1 VILVLKR
8 AIAQHSLVCS
18 HRFNIPSVI
27 SQIIQNAVDYVG
39 HFGVISFATA
49 MHISLVSST
58 ILLSIPFASAQL
70 NILAKESGKIYFGS
84 ATDNPEL
91 TDAPYVKQLGNTQ
104 DFGQLTPVG
113 FTHVMSFFVID
124 FSPGEQHEM
133 GMTCFIF
140 DMHALLNTTV
150 QSMQLNQLEVISR
163 LQPETK
169 SWIWPRKIDNSF
181 EVHKVFCTCEI
192 SSE

>member
-1 VILVLKR
+1 
-8 AIAQHSLVCS
+8 
-18 HRFNIPSVI
+18 
-27 SQIIQNAVDYVG
+27 
-39 HFGVISFATA
+39 
-49 MHISLVSST
+49 MHISLVSWT

-113 FTHVMSFFVID
+113 YTHIMSIFVID
-124 FSPGEQHEM
+124 SSPGEQHEM

-140 DMHALLNTTV
+140 DMHALLNSTV
-150 QSMQLNQLEVISR
+150 QSMQLNQLEVILR
-163 LQPETK
+163 LQLETK
-169 SWIWPRKIDNSF
+169 SWIWPRKTDNSF
-181 EVHKVFCTCEI
+181 EVHKVFREAKNLLNEMICPQVITVSGIVNLRLGLLQETLTTRHSAP
-192 SSE
+192 SSRPIVIH